1 MVNVISY
8 PAGGKLGAGEGEE
21 VDPDAPDA
29 PDPGKGSWAGGMLGA
44 PIDPGGAALNIS
56 VSAPARSCFIIISL
70 QDLRPSSASITIN
83 CYTFRGFF
91 FTISF
96 SFFLFLFFDCAG
108 CILLSK

>member
-44 PIDPGGAALNIS
+44 PIDPEG
-56 VSAPARSCFIIISL
+56 RH
-70 QDLRPSSASITIN
+70 
-83 CYTFRGFF
+83 
-91 FTISF
+91 
-96 SFFLFLFFDCAG
+96 
-108 CILLSK
+108 